1 MNEKNKN
8 VSLPVTAKSRSHRK
22 QLSERPCG
30 SLSPAGQRRAAGAK
44 NRACVQSY
52 GKPKPRQHRSFG
64 ATSART
70 DRLFQLNGSRRYGTC
85 PQQGAAT
92 CLRHTL
98 RHLQEEHPL
107 LGQNWK
113 KRLKKRTWIRPE
125 HAGGL
130 EEHVYTGSRKAFGKE
145 PCRKGK
151 TSGGSI
157 CIPQLEPAN
166 TGVASALAGLLPQ
179 APERLCTAALCAC

>member
-113 KRLKKRTWIRPE
+113 KRLKKRTWIRPSTRGDSRSTCIQE
-125 HAGGL
+125 VGKHSEKNPAAKAKRVGGVS
-130 EEHVYTGSRKAFGKE
+130 VYHNSN
-145 PCRKGK
+145 PL
-151 TSGGSI
+151 
-157 CIPQLEPAN
+157 IPEW
-166 TGVASALAGLLPQ
+166 
-179 APERLCTAALCAC
+179 RRR